1 MVGAVKLTAP
11 LWYIAMKKT
20 DKILITVI
28 LLVFA
33 VIGID
38 CIIGFTIGGEI
49 RLIHIVILV
58 AIHLVLTYLS
68 ILFIN
73 GKEYEKSDGYKE
85 ALILITIGLVA
96 ISYVMYGGLNR
107 LSASNDSVVYDTY
120 IEETNTYEKTIFT
133 EVGFRDRNNNLGH
146 AWDKTIMWYDDD
158 SFPEEGAPITIREKQ
173 GGFGYPVYELVAING
188 NTGR

>member
-1 MVGAVKLTAP
+1 
-11 LWYIAMKKT
+11 MKKT

-28 LLVFA
+28 LLIFA
-33 VIGID
+33 VIGVD

-73 GKEYEKSDGYKE
+73 GKEYEKSDSYKE

-120 IEETNTYEKTIFT
+120 IEETNSHEKTIFT
-133 EVGFRDRNNNLGH
+133 EIGFRDRNNNLAH
-146 AWDKTIMWYDDD
+146 AWDKIIIWYDDD
-158 SFPEEGAPITIREKQ
+158 TFPREGVPITIRERQ
-173 GGFGYPVYELVAING
+173 GGFGYPVYEIVAING
-188 NTGR
+188 KPER